1 MTDSLRDDA
10 DDLLHWL
17 NAHSVSISDGIPFS
31 VMQQKWSVSN
41 RPLTN
46 LRNSLEWLF
55 GQGLLVMTPALEQPH
70 VRLTTKGFEQLLL
83 AMDSARQQAAV
94 AVTAAVQPSVAAP
107 ASFNPAPLPPAA
119 PPPVATPVM
128 PEATEPAAPQSQF
141 IPKGASATEI
151 GLRNQVLMI
160 FRDLKLSVGQ
170 QLIATTLTR
179 YWQEMGQRAD
189 LLRAAIDVM
198 LRDGYLQP
206 AVKRYENYW
215 MLTADGYAYIKGP
228 LSDPG
233 LLAIA
238 KPLLQIEESYPDAD
252 LRRKALGLFKRTDEM
267 LFIALEL
274 NWRHSRDSLI
284 HALDLLVK
292 SGELQLSTRDP
303 LALRLSPQGAARRR

>member
-1 MTDSLRDDA
+1 MTDSLHDDA

-31 VMQQKWSVSN
+31 VMQQKWSASN
-41 RPLTN
+41 RTYTN

-55 GQGLLVMTPALEQPH
+55 GQGLLVMTPGLEQPH

-83 AMDSARQQAAV
+83 AMDGARRQAAV
-94 AVTAAVQPSVAAP
+94 NITAPVQASVAAP
-107 ASFNPAPLPPAA
+107 APFNPAPLPPAA
-119 PPPVATPVM
+119 PAPTPVSVM
-128 PEATEPAAPQSQF
+128 PEATEPPARQGQF
-141 IPKGASATEI
+141 IAQGSAPTEI
-151 GLRNQVLMI
+151 GLRNQVLLI

-189 LLRAAIDVM
+189 LLRAGIDIM

-215 MLTADGYAYIKGP
+215 MLTADGHAYIKGP
-228 LSDPG
+228 LSDPS

-267 LFIALEL
+267 PFIALEL
-274 NWRHSRDSLI
+274 NWRHSRDALI

-303 LALRLSPQGAARRR
+303 LAFRLSAQGAARRR